1 MSTRAWISSLRWIVL
16 MLWENSLYKIWI
28 IHDEHILQE
37 IKTLVVGHR
46 NGSFLCVRQS
56 SNSVAHFLAKLAKSI
71 SDDVICMKDPPPPA
85 FEALFFDVNASL
97 LWMEVCFPQLKKKK
111 KKKAFFLP
119 FLFNGF
125 QVDLWTSFRWNTRF
139 NLWDSY
145 LNNFWIFIF

>member
-1 MSTRAWISSLRWIVL
+1 

-111 KKKAFFLP
+111 KKLSFYHFCLMDFKLIYE
-119 FLFNGF
+119 
-125 QVDLWTSFRWNTRF
+125 QVLDEIQDLIYGI
-139 NLWDSY
+139 L
-145 LNNFWIFIF
+145 I